1 MARTSAT
8 LTLPRELASGLDEIA
23 ARTGRSLTEVA
34 SEAVASYLELQQWQI
49 EGIEE
54 AIREADANEP
64 GIAHERIVAW
74 VASWNKEDELPPPEP
89 S

>member
-8 LTLPRELASGLDEIA
+8 LTLPRELASGLDKIA
-23 ARTGRSLTEVA
+23 ARTGRSLTDVA

-54 AIREADANEP
+54 AIRAADAGQP
-64 GIAHERIVAW
+64 GVAHERIVAW
-74 VASWNKEDELPPPEP
+74 VESWDTENELPKPDPF
-89 S
+89 